1 VGKTLAPNALRD
13 NFFSKPIAMKI
24 LVVHRQK
31 ELTNMVKRV
40 LQDHEPYVRYAESGL
55 DGLLIAR
62 LEEFDMIICG
72 TDLPV
77 ITGFELIRSLRNS
90 SINRNTTVIFMAD
103 EVNATALYLSA
114 ALKASLTSFTT
125 ESIERLGLYVNIN
138 VTPTSLN

>member
-1 VGKTLAPNALRD
+1 
-13 NFFSKPIAMKI
+13 MKI
-24 LVVHRQK
+24 LVVHREK
-31 ELTNMVKRV
+31 ELTNMVKKV
-40 LQDHEPYVRYAESGL
+40 LHDREPYVRYAESGL

-90 SINRNTTVIFMAD
+90 SVNRNTTVIFMAD

-114 ALKASLTSFTT
+114 ALKASLTSFTA
-125 ESIERLGLYVNIN
+125 ESVERLGLFVNVKAN
-138 VTPTSLN
+138 DPTNLN

>member
-1 VGKTLAPNALRD
+1 
-13 NFFSKPIAMKI
+13 MKI
-24 LVVHRQK
+24 LVVHRQQ

-40 LQDHEPYVRYAESGL
+40 LHDREPYVRYADSGL

-77 ITGFELIRSLRNS
+77 ITGFELVRSLRNS

-114 ALKASLTSFTT
+114 ALKASLTSFTS
-125 ESIERLGLYVNIN
+125 ESIENLGSFIDVNIAARH
-138 VTPTSLN
+138 SLN